1 MLTGKGLAHV
11 LLAQVET
18 RWETFT
24 PSQQA
29 ECEHLLERLAVALRR
44 EHSVASR
51 APSPARVP
59 LVGRLSA

>member
-11 LLAQVET
+11 LLMRVESG
-18 RWETFT
+18 WESFT
-24 PSQQA
+24 PAQQHEVEA
-29 ECEHLLERLAVALRR
+29 ILERLAVALRR
-44 EHSVASR
+44 EHSLANR

>member
-29 ECEHLLERLAVALRR
+29 ECEHILDRLAVALKRQ
-44 EHSVASR
+44 HSVTDR
-51 APSPARVP
+51 TPSAVRVP